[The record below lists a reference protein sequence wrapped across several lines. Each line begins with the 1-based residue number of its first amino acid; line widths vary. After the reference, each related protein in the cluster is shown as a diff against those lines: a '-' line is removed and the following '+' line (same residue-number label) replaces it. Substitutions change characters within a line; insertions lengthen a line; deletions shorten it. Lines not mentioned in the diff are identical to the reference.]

1 MFFRLHRFQRALA
14 ALVMISAFMP
24 LPTAVAQWTQWGGP
38 NRDFTVK
45 SAKLADKWPDDGPKK
60 IWERPLG
67 EAYSTVIVD
76 DGVLY
81 TMAHADDK
89 ERIVALSAKDG
100 KTIWE
105 HAYETKPFDMWDPRF
120 GPGARATPL
129 IHGDKI
135 FSVGVGAMLHALD
148 KKTGK
153 VIWKQDLK
161 KDFDASPLFWGY
173 SSSPMVYKDS
183 LIVPVGASGGAVMA
197 FELATGK
204 PKWKSGDST
213 NGYAAPIVI
222 NVGGEDQ
229 IIAFM
234 GKEVLALNP
243 TNGEVLWRFPHATA
257 YDVNATTPIWLPDKD
272 ILFISS
278 DYGAGARGLKITK
291 DGHKTKVEELWH
303 ESKMGIHFG
312 SAVRIG
318 DYVYGSIGNSTCT
331 LAAINVD
338 NGEIAWRERSELG
351 KASLLLADDK
361 IIIIDEDGQLAL
373 ATMSPEGIEIKS
385 KFQLFDARSWT
396 APTLAGNTLYI
407 RDLKR
412 IIALD
417 LG

>member
-1 MFFRLHRFQRALA
+1 MLHFLHRFPRALA
-14 ALVMISAFMP
+14 LLVTIFAFAP
-24 LPTAVAQWTQWGGP
+24 RPTAVAQWPQWGGP
-38 NRDFTVK
+38 NRDFSIE
-45 SAKLADKWPDDGPKK
+45 SADLADKWPDNGPKK
-60 IWERPLG
+60 VWERPLG
-67 EAYSTVIVD
+67 EAYSTIIVD

-81 TMAHADDK
+81 TMAHADDMEK
-89 ERIVALSAKDG
+89 VVALSAKTG
-100 KTIWE
+100 ETIWE
-105 HAYETKPFDMWDPRF
+105 HAYQTKPFDMWDPRF

-129 IHGDKI
+129 VHGDKVFAI
-135 FSVGVGAMLHALD
+135 GVGAMLHALD

-161 KDFDASPLFWGY
+161 NDHGASPLFWGY
-173 SSSPMVYKDS
+173 SSSPLVYKDT

-197 FELATGK
+197 FDLESGK
-204 PKWKSGDST
+204 PKWRSGDST

-222 NVGGEDQ
+222 NVGGEDELVS
-229 IIAFM
+229 FM
-234 GKEVLALNP
+234 GKEVLALDP
-243 TNGEVLWRFPHATA
+243 VNGEVLWRYPHATA
-257 YDVNATTPIWLPDKD
+257 YDVNASTPIWIPNQS

-291 DGHKTKVEELWH
+291 DGHKTKVDELWH

-318 DYVYGSIGNSTCT
+318 DYVYGSIGNSTCL
-331 LAAINVD
+331 LAAINVT
-338 NGEIAWRERSELG
+338 NGEIAWRERSDLG
-351 KASLLLADDK
+351 KASLLLAGDK

-373 ATMSPEGIEIKS
+373 ASVSPKGIDIKS
-385 KFQLFDARSWT
+385 QFQLFDARSWT

-412 IIALD
+412 IVALD